1 MDDKEARMRYL
12 IASDLRLMPEYAGF
26 LKASGLKDEECA
38 GLSDD
43 EAIGFSRQHLD
54 VNVEI
59 VGRGEVEKLCGK
71 AWDGMTR
78 GVCSESGQYFI
89 TCFVERM
96 EVDGHDVPIPV
107 YLHELGHAVEMIETL
122 SECCSENGMERVNR
136 GLYGITCGRTV
147 RELGKWILLNS
158 DDSRLP
164 THEAVKCAREV
175 VATLNGIWF
184 GWHIGV
190 IPTMLSVDIAV
201 ACTKNELEGFVFK
214 NLLKSLSGA
223 IKRRT
228 WFQKLFDE
236 GLVIDSKSLSRALDN
251 TTHQFLCRALYS
263 KRVLAKFPSV
273 RGTRKIGVV

>member
-1 MDDKEARMRYL
+1 MDDNEGRMRYL
-12 IASDLRLMPEYAGF
+12 MARDFRVMPEYAEF
-26 LKASGLKDEECA
+26 LRASGLKDEQSA
-38 GLSDD
+38 GLSDE
-43 EAIGFSRQHLD
+43 EAIGFSRQYLG

-78 GVCSESGQYFI
+78 GVLSENGQYLI

-96 EVDGHDVPIPV
+96 EVDGFDVPIPV

-122 SECCSENGMERVNR
+122 SQCCSEAGMERVNR
-136 GLYGITCGRTV
+136 GLFGITCGRTV
-147 RELGKWILLNS
+147 RVLGKWILLNGG
-158 DDSRLP
+158 DFGLQ
-164 THEAVKCAREV
+164 THEAVKCAREI
-175 VATLNGIWF
+175 VATINGIWF

-190 IPTMLSVDIAV
+190 KPAMLSVDIAA
-201 ACTKNELEGFVFK
+201 ACKKNELEGFVFK

-236 GLVIDSKSLSRALDN
+236 GQVTDSKSLSRALDN
-251 TTHQFLCRALYS
+251 ATHHFLCRVLYS
-263 KRVLAKFPSV
+263 KRV
-273 RGTRKIGVV
+273 